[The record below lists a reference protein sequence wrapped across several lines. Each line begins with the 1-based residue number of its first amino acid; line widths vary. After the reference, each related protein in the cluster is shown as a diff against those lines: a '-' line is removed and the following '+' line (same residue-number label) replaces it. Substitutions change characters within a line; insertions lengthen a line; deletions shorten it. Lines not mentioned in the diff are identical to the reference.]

1 MLKIILSARMRLMG
15 PLLVVLSLAG
25 VSQQTSA
32 FYRAP
37 VLPEFTPED
46 IAKSCIELEREIAAQ
61 VPLTYSYRP
70 GFYEDPYVGAAIFVG
85 TTMAPVAYA
94 LLLVPTY
101 GTLSD
106 RARNQP
112 AEERIAILRRIKAEK
127 HCFERDT

>member
-1 MLKIILSARMRLMG
+1 MSKTTLPASLRVLRTLLIL
-15 PLLVVLSLAG
+15 LSLAG
-25 VSQQTSA
+25 ISQQTSA
-32 FYRAP
+32 VYRTP

-61 VPLTYSYRP
+61 VPLTYSYKP
-70 GFYEDPYVGAAIFVG
+70 GFYEDPYVGTAIFVG

-94 LLLVPTY
+94 LLLVPAY
-101 GTLSD
+101 GNFAD